1 MLWGPD
7 TGSDHNLLKINFK
20 VNVRVKT
27 GNKYE
32 RRKMVNIFQNPNLK
46 QEYAIEIKNSFEMLE
61 NLDEESIGKNINKR
75 WENIKNS
82 NQRNQT
88 AAYRKG

>member
-1 MLWGPD
+1 MLRGID
-7 TGSDHNLLKINFK
+7 IGSDHNLLKINFK